1 MVTMDKN
8 IKKQLIKT
16 IFEKVPNLVAVTGGM
31 GISYGENKKF
41 YQDAKDAAQYTKT
54 VKKDDVIWVPL
65 QIKNKVELVIGYLD
79 NKKGGV
85 NKKLLEGLYD
95 EIKYKHFLNEQVLK
109 FSDPKGS
116 FIKNLL
122 TKTEIKNIE
131 QAIDRGDIVG
141 VNLRS
146 PQAIY
151 LIKAPGFKNK
161 IKKNVNQKDNL
172 DCLKKLNSE
181 CNKIKKVIS
190 SGFQKNEQNIITHL
204 EDDLFVLLKSAG
216 GTVNTLNSI
225 EYFKKKAG
233 YIKELVEKITG
244 LGVTIGIGQYYP
256 GIEGLRKSFADAK
269 SALEIGIKIWGED
282 KIYHIT
288 DIGMF
293 ITLSEKVSQE
303 RKCEL
308 ANQILGEILTKK
320 DNLKTV
326 NEFLKADMNLTIASK
341 NLHLHRN
348 TLIYRLENIK
358 KITGLDPRKFRDAVQ
373 IKMGLMLY
381 TPEEK

>member
-1 MVTMDKN
+1 MDKN

-16 IFEKVPNLVAVTGGM
+16 ILEKVPNLVAVTGGM

-41 YQDAKDAAQYTKT
+41 YQDAKDAAQNIKT
-54 VKKDDVIWVPL
+54 IKKNDIIWVPL
-65 QIKNKVELVIGYLD
+65 QIKNRVELVIGYLD
-79 NKKGGV
+79 NKRGGV
-85 NKKLLEGLYD
+85 SKKLLEGLYD

-109 FSDPKGS
+109 FSNPKGS

-151 LIKAPGFKNK
+151 LVKAPGFKKK
-161 IKKNVNQKDNL
+161 IKKNVDKKDNL

-181 CNKIKKVIS
+181 CKKIKNIIS
-190 SGFQKNEQNIITHL
+190 NGFQKNEQNIITHL

-233 YIKELVEKITG
+233 YIKKLIEKITG
-244 LGVTIGIGQYYP
+244 PGITIGIGQYYP

-269 SALEIGIKIWGED
+269 SALEIGTKIWGED

-320 DNLKTV
+320 ENLKTV
-326 NEFLKADMNLTIASK
+326 NEFLKSEMNLTVASK
-341 NLHLHRN
+341 RLHLHRN

-358 KITGLDPRKFRDAVQ
+358 KITGLDPRKFKDAVQ

-381 TPEEK
+381 TPEKK